1 MMLSAVYERTKEI
14 ATLSTVGLSPRHI
27 GSIFI
32 MESVT
37 LAFVGSF
44 LGYIIGASFTSVLWG
59 LNLYPEG
66 LLPNVSSGVVI
77 IVMGVMMSAT
87 MLSSVYPMIKASKL
101 ATPSLIRKW
110 RIGSRPVGDYWSVSF
125 PFNAT
130 SEETIGVLTFLREFL
145 EASTT
150 ERTGLFMLLKPIGI
164 TEEEQKKVLST
175 RLQLS
180 PFDAGIIQDI
190 EIVSR
195 MMAPDRYGFEVV
207 IRRVLGVEN
216 LWITSNRALLNELR
230 KQFLLWRVLE
240 PDEKNRYIQQR
251 KK

>member
-1 MMLSAVYERTKEI
+1 
-14 ATLSTVGLSPRHI
+14 
-27 GSIFI
+27 
-32 MESVT
+32 
-37 LAFVGSF
+37 
-44 LGYIIGASFTSVLWG
+44 
-59 LNLYPEG
+59 

-110 RIGSRPVGDYWSVSF
+110 RIGSTPVGDYWSVSF

-130 SEETIGVLTFLREFL
+130 SEEAIGVLTFLREFL
-145 EASTT
+145 DASTT
-150 ERTGLFMLLKPIGI
+150 ERTGLFMLLKPIEL
-164 TEEEQKKVLST
+164 TEEEQQKVLST

-195 MMAPDRYGFEVV
+195 MTAPDRYGFEFI

-230 KQFLLWRVLE
+230 KQFLLWRVLV
-240 PDEKNRYIQQR
+240 PDEKNRYIQMGKR
-251 KK
+251 